1 MNKGKT
7 LGGQIFFGVIAVG
20 GFVALSMWML
30 SLDRKSDRDLLNKV
44 QMTLMT
50 EYFPDEINN
59 IKKAGSYGVS
69 AGSIKLKIKE
79 INTSYPVYVRSNR
92 YKTGVVKV
100 TFVFTDSNKIINEG
114 ISFYRFSHSPIRDK
128 WEIKGRS
135 NKNKYFFS
143 LVF

>member
-1 MNKGKT
+1 MNKGS
-7 LGGQIFFGVIAVG
+7 LAGQIFL
-20 GFVALSMWML
+20 GFIVVVAFLALGSMQL
-30 SLDRKSDRDLLNKV
+30 NRDRRGDSDLLNKV

-50 EYFPDEINN
+50 EYFPDEIANV
-59 IKKAGSYGVS
+59 KKAGSNRIS
-69 AGSIKLKIKE
+69 AGSIILKIKE
-79 INTSYPVYVRSNR
+79 INASYPVYTRSRR

-135 NKNKYFFS
+135 NKNNYFFS